1 MAKDHGIPSITRTLG
16 YMSSHKLGSTTFWKP
31 CHHLIFD
38 IMMDNNLIKKIGQ
51 EEQNS
56 FIISIYQIYIQ
67 RTIPEPVEER
77 LRNLSIVTLVN
88 NDWDIN

>member
-1 MAKDHGIPSITRTLG
+1 
-16 YMSSHKLGSTTFWKP
+16 
-31 CHHLIFD
+31 
-38 IMMDNNLIKKIGQ
+38 MMDNNLIKKIGQ